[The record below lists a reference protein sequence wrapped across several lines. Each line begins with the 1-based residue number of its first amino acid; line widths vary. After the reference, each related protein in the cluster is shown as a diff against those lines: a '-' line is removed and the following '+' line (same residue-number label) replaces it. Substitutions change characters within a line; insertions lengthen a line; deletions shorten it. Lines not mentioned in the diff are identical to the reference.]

1 MVAILPLL
9 PRAHIQTS
17 LLVLILL
24 IFAVLATSYSFV
36 IPIFEA
42 PDENAHLARV
52 NYYYVNRTIF
62 DANLHHMPLGLY
74 PPLYHAT
81 LAALLYA
88 SGTGPLFLPLKP
100 QGYSPQR
107 FTFFNH
113 STLDRNLSSPGVL
126 TFHALRLVSVL
137 FGLGT
142 VLVTYLTG
150 KIVFHGKLR
159 FALLAAATNA
169 FIPQFTF
176 ISSALNY
183 DSMVSFLSALSLYFL
198 LAELSS
204 PDFSLKTN
212 LKCGLAGG
220 AAMLT
225 KYNGAFLLPLAPAAL
240 IVKRYFVGVGNN
252 RKLAVS
258 AVVCVGGMLLVAG
271 WYYLEAFIFYG
282 SFTRFPSPVR
292 GFSSTFFTNGE
303 FFEILFRSFWF
314 AFGWMNIWA
323 PRVTYFVLALLSGFA
338 LVGVAYSLKESYN
351 EDRAR
356 LLLLSTCMIG
366 VLIVLAGV
374 IYFNFHFVEPQGRYM
389 FPAISAISVLLVEG
403 LRKFGNRFLRNTSLF
418 PVLLVV
424 LIFFLDLGGLIFLSQ
439 LYSV

>member
-1 MVAILPLL
+1 MVEISPLV
-9 PRAHIQTS
+9 PRVHNQTS
-17 LLVLILL
+17 LLVLTIL

-36 IPIFEA
+36 IAIFQA

-52 NYYYVNRTIF
+52 NYYYVNHTLGG
-62 DANLHHMPLGLY
+62 APLGLY

-88 SGTGPLFLPLKP
+88 SGAGPLYLPLTS
-100 QGYSPQR
+100 Q
-107 FTFFNH
+107 
-113 STLDRNLSSPGVL
+113 GVL
-126 TFHALRLVSVL
+126 MFHALRLVSVL

-142 VLVTYLTG
+142 VLVTYLIG
-150 KIVFHGKLR
+150 KVVFRGKSK

-176 ISSALNY
+176 ISGALNY
-183 DSMVSFLSALSLYFL
+183 DSMVSFFSALSLYFL

-204 PDFSLKTN
+204 TDFSFKTN

-240 IVKRYFVGVGNN
+240 VAKRYFLGVGDN
-252 RKLAVS
+252 RKLTVS
-258 AVVCVGGMLLVAG
+258 AVVSVGGMLLVAG
-271 WYYLEAFIFYG
+271 WYYLRLFILYG
-282 SFTRFPSPVR
+282 SFTMFPNSVR
-292 GFSSTFFTNGE
+292 SLSDTYFTSGG
-303 FFEILFRSFWF
+303 FFEVLFVSFWF
-314 AFGWMNIWA
+314 AFGWMNIFA
-323 PRVTYFVLALLSGFA
+323 PRATYFVLALLSGFA

-351 EDRAR
+351 EDRTR
-356 LLLLSTCMIG
+356 LVLLSTCVVG

-374 IYFNFHFVEPQGRYM
+374 IYFNLHFNQPQGRYM

-403 LRKFGNRFLRNTSLF
+403 SREFGKRSLRNLTLF
-418 PVLLVV
+418 PILLVV
-424 LIFFLDLGGLIFLSQ
+424 LIFFLDLGGLIYLSQ
-439 LYSV
+439 LYRV